1 MTKCAGET
9 VRQTIEGVL
18 AMLLDRVTTEGTP
31 ARVSLCVGRDTN
43 VVVLA
48 EAARGGLAPAETMES
63 TDWPLEASGEPV
75 GLLRF
80 AVAGGVPE
88 DAGATTLREVTATLA
103 RDEPRV
109 ACLVTGLTHLAALA
123 DYFGHADAARSRT
136 A

>member
-1 MTKCAGET
+1 MTHGAGET
-9 VRQTIEGVL
+9 VRQTIKGVL

-31 ARVSLCVGRDTN
+31 ARVSLCVGRDAN

-48 EAARGGLAPAETMES
+48 EAARGGPAMAETMES

-80 AVAGGVPE
+80 AVASGVPE
-88 DAGATTLREVTATLA
+88 DAGAAALREITATLE

-109 ACLVTGLTHLAALA
+109 TCLVTGLAHLAVLA
-123 DYFGHADAARSRT
+123 DYFRHADEARNRAA
-136 A
+136 